1 MSNDGASFDGL
12 DLRTNYGGSADL
24 LERFYVPVLQRAVRY
39 DRVAGYFAS
48 SAFVS
53 AAAGVARFI
62 ANGGTMRLLVGAQ
75 LNAADRDALSG
86 EAELGGVVA
95 RRLLAG
101 VDLDADAVARH
112 RYQVMAWLVSQER
125 LQIRVG
131 IPCDDDG
138 LPLTA
143 DHPRAG
149 SYFHPKWGILGDA
162 RGARIVFN
170 GSINESATGWESNYE
185 TFDVY
190 TSARSAWADH
200 GQPRVEQFEQL
211 WGGEAEEG
219 WTSISL
225 PEAVRQRL
233 IDLLP
238 PEAGWVPP
246 ERDPLEADEAGSKQD
261 CERQVCERVEAIRG
275 APLTGTGVG
284 LVSAGVAPWPH
295 QIAIARRICE
305 TWPRSYL
312 LADEVGLGKTIEA
325 GLVLRELLL
334 SGRVSTALLL
344 VPASLLIQWQEEL
357 NEKFLLDV
365 PRLDPTRRRL
375 VFTHG
380 RVQAIEAAQNHW
392 RAAPVLLASSHLARR
407 RQQRQLLLEGD
418 GWDLVLVDEAHHART
433 QGPTTGDAPN
443 QMLATL
449 MQLKQAGMYT
459 ALLAA
464 SATPMQ
470 MHTSDLWSLL
480 NLLGLPPLWDRGP
493 YQLECYYSQ
502 LGEPFTDRDWVLL
515 QRFLGAQIDHAEP
528 DPAVTTQITDKLGW
542 VASERIIS
550 FHETGL
556 DRAGARQ
563 IPDDH
568 HVHWDSWLRAN
579 TPVRDRVMRTTRSTL
594 RSYAADG
601 LLAADRTVPHRH
613 VQDRFC
619 SLGGARTLYERIE
632 RYIGENYDTYRQTGG
647 RNSPLGFVMTV
658 YRRRLTSSFYAVRC
672 SLQRRLE
679 TLRDRRGRL
688 EPFEDSLPG
697 LLDRDDEHTLETSAG
712 FDAYPVTD
720 SGAGTGADG
729 DFGTGAGT
737 DSGDGPTRYAGL
749 DLQGEIKVLEHFVSD
764 LESRP
769 PDEPKMALLHDLL
782 SDVFAAGHPSAVVFT
797 QYTDTLDYLREQL
810 LPTYWTQILCYSG
823 RGAQRWDPAANAWAN
838 IAKQEAKDLFRRGE
852 ARIMIGTDSMSEG
865 LNLQT
870 CDQLVN
876 FDLPW
881 NFTKVEQR
889 IGRIDRIGGR
899 PAVHV
904 TNLFYQDTVE
914 EDIYR
919 RIKDRHDWF
928 TQVVGKA
935 QPVLSATESLIQKA
949 AMGELSTDEVGA
961 ELSEIL
967 EQLEGSPIDPA
978 DLDSIPVHDREL
990 APAMDLRGLQEHLFS
1005 VPAIRERFVEHPD
1018 YQGAWLLSDGPG
1030 QCQDGTGSAPGRAG
1044 AARGVTFDPVTYQ
1057 DHPGLCLLSWGNP
1070 LLERLLDQVSPP
1082 CTAG

>member
-1 MSNDGASFDGL
+1 MSNDGASFNGL
-12 DLRTNYGGSADL
+12 DLRTHYGGSTDL

-53 AAAGVARFI
+53 AAAGLARFI

-75 LNAADRDALSG
+75 LNAADRDALAG
-86 EAELGGVVA
+86 QAELDDVVA
-95 RRLLAG
+95 QRLLTG

-112 RYQVMAWLVSQER
+112 RYQVMAWLVSQDR

-131 IPCDDDG
+131 IPCDSDG
-138 LPLTA
+138 LPLRA
-143 DHPRAG
+143 DHPREA
-149 SYFHPKWGILGDA
+149 SYFHPKWGILGDR

-170 GSINESATGWESNYE
+170 GSINESAKGWESNYE

-190 TSARSAWADH
+190 TSAGPAWADH

-211 WGGEAEEG
+211 WLGEAEKG
-219 WTSISL
+219 WITVSL
-225 PEAVRQRL
+225 PEAVRQHL

-238 PEAGWVPP
+238 PEPGWVPP
-246 ERDPLEADEAGSKQD
+246 ERDPLEADEACPDQD
-261 CERQVCERVEAIRG
+261 LEHIEAIRG

-284 LVSAGVAPWPH
+284 LVSAGVAAWPH
-295 QIAIARRICE
+295 QIAIARRICD

-325 GLVLRELLL
+325 GLVMRELLL
-334 SGRVSTALLL
+334 SGRASTALLL

-365 PRLDPTRRRL
+365 PRLDLTRRRL
-375 VFTHG
+375 VFSDG
-380 RVQAIEAAQNHW
+380 RSQVIEAGQNPW

-407 RQQRQLLLEGD
+407 RHQRQLLLDGD

-449 MQLKQAGMYT
+449 MELKQAGMYK

-470 MHTSDLWSLL
+470 MRTSDLWGLL
-480 NLLGLPPLWDRGP
+480 NLLGLPPLWDRGS
-493 YQLECYYSQ
+493 YQLEGYYSQ

-515 QRFLGAQIDHAEP
+515 QALLAAQIDYAEP
-528 DPAVTTQITDKLGW
+528 DPAATTQIKDQLGW
-542 VASERIIS
+542 VASERITN

-563 IPDDH
+563 IPGEDH
-568 HVHWDSWLRAN
+568 GYWDSWLRAN

-594 RSYAADG
+594 RSYAAEG

-632 RYIGENYDTYRQTGG
+632 RYIGENYDTYRRTGG

-679 TLRDRRGRL
+679 TLRDRRCRREPL
-688 EPFEDSLPG
+688 EDCLPA
-697 LLDRDDEHTLETSAG
+697 LLDHDDEHTLETSAG
-712 FDAYPVTD
+712 FDAYPV
-720 SGAGTGADG
+720 SAGTNTGADG
-729 DFGTGAGT
+729 DFGTGAGA
-737 DSGDGPTRYAGL
+737 DSEDGPTRYAGL
-749 DLQGEIKVLEHFVSD
+749 DQQGEIEVLEDFVSD
-764 LESRP
+764 LQSRP

-782 SDVFAAGHPSAVVFT
+782 SEVFAAGHPSAVVFT

-823 RGAQRWDPAANAWAN
+823 RGAQRWDPAANAWAT

-889 IGRIDRIGGR
+889 IGRIDRISGR

-935 QPVLSATESLIQKA
+935 QPVLSATESLIQQA
-949 AMGELSTDEVGA
+949 AMGERSTDEVGA

-967 EQLEGSPIDPA
+967 EKLDGSPIEPA

-990 APAMDLRGLQEHLFS
+990 APAMDLPGLQEHLFS
-1005 VPAIRERFVEHPD
+1005 VPALRACFVEHPD
-1018 YQGAWLLSDGPG
+1018 YQGAWLLHDGPD
-1030 QCQDGTGSAPGRAG
+1030 QRQDGTGAPLGRSGAG
-1044 AARGVTFDPVTYQ
+1044 RGVTFDPVTYQ
-1057 DHPGLCLLSWGNP
+1057 DHPGLCMLSWGNP
-1070 LLERLLDQVSPP
+1070 LLDRLLDQVSPP
-1082 CTAG
+1082 GTAG